1 MRYSER
7 IVAVPGLPLI
17 SNMEEKSLNSGINK
31 KGWDSRFSS
40 HSGTLVFSGLILIGF
55 IIAWLFGGFPSILIP
70 SFVILAI
77 GLPVDLLGM
86 IFKSKPKKKP
96 EPIKLLK
103 AVFFL
108 IVFFLIFAWLGG
120 ALLPLFSGPKL
131 NKILHKV
138 EYPFSEA
145 SYVIADSKGEVYV
158 HSEFNKRIQKYSKN
172 GRFQFGWFGA
182 HPKQKHTA
190 MAIDE
195 NGYIYTYWDWV
206 IRKFDNNGNMINE
219 ICKSRDDR
227 GWWRLIKDSAVW
239 DPNAKEPEKYDE
251 FNRVVKDGDLLP
263 GTELKKKG
271 FKTANARYYKLT
283 RLWFLFPVV
292 SVERYL
298 SEFEGYIMPN
308 PLSLTFTFVFPGFL
322 FYILALIVVWALE
335 KQAETF
341 TRLKCALITIAIL
354 IISILVFF
362 IGTNLILG
370 IANAQP
376 KGSTLGLLLGLLVIP
391 YLFIVGWVGMYSWQ
405 AVQRRLLKTPPTPR
419 NGDFKEDISTT
430 GLPGNPETPSDN
442 KDMRIDKIMR
452 YVRVLLY
459 PFMVLAAVGLILT
472 LIVHFSIWAGLP
484 LGKHSFSLFGGL
496 FVVWLP
502 TVLVFQLLTKDSKQ
516 KEPWKVCMR
525 ECPVWMKRMSSLFFI
540 YAFISFGF
548 LLFGMYTDI
557 KSGGS
562 DSGLPDFVSLG
573 FSGFCLMFYSTAMA
587 MLYSARKI
595 LEGENTKICPN
606 GHRVAATEK
615 FCPYCGEEMTS
626 G

>member
-1 MRYSER
+1 MAER
-7 IVAVPGLPLI
+7 
-17 SNMEEKSLNSGINK
+17 NSLNSDISK
-31 KGWDSRFSS
+31 KGWGDRFSS

-55 IIAWLFGGFPSILIP
+55 IIAWLFGVFPSILVS
-70 SFVILAI
+70 SFIVLAV
-77 GLPVDLLGM
+77 GLPVDLFGM
-86 IFKSKPKKKP
+86 IFKLKPKKKS
-96 EPIKLLK
+96 EPIKPPK
-103 AVFFL
+103 AVLFL

-172 GRFQFGWFGA
+172 GRFQFGWFGS

-195 NGYIYTYWDWV
+195 NDYIYTYWDWV
-206 IRKFDNNGNMINE
+206 IRKFDNNGNMISE
-219 ICKSRDDR
+219 ICKSRDDC

-263 GTELKKKG
+263 GTELKKNG
-271 FKTANARYYKLT
+271 FKTADARYYKLT
-283 RLWFLFPVV
+283 RLWFSLPVV

-322 FYILALIVVWALE
+322 FYALALIMTRVFE
-335 KQAETF
+335 KQTERS
-341 TRLKCALITIAIL
+341 TRLKCALIAIAIL
-354 IISILVFF
+354 IIAILVFF
-362 IGTNLILG
+362 IGTSLILG

-376 KGSTLGLLLGLLVIP
+376 KGSTLGLLLGLMVIP

-405 AVQRRLLKTPPTPR
+405 AVQRRLLKTTPTSR
-419 NGDFKEDISTT
+419 NEDFKEDISTT
-430 GLPGNPETPSDN
+430 GLPEDPETPSDN
-442 KDMRIDKIMR
+442 KDMRANKVKR
-452 YVRVLLY
+452 YARVLLH
-459 PFMVLAAVGLILT
+459 PFVILAAIGLVLT
-472 LIVHFSIWAGLP
+472 LIVHLSIWAGLP
-484 LGKHSFSLFGGL
+484 LSKYTMKLFIGIPI
-496 FVVWLP
+496 VWLP
-502 TVLVFQLLTKDSKQ
+502 TVLVFQLLTRDSKQ
-516 KEPWKVCMR
+516 EKSWKVCMR
-525 ECPVWMKRMSSLFFI
+525 ECPVWMKRMSSVFFI

-562 DSGLPDFVSLG
+562 GGGLPKFISLG
-573 FSGFCLMFYSTAMA
+573 LSGFCLMFYSTAMA
-587 MLYSARKI
+587 VLITAKRS
-595 LEGENTKICPN
+595 LS
-606 GHRVAATEK
+606 VA
-615 FCPYCGEEMTS
+615 PRGN
-626 G
+626 